1 MHRLCILLFLLFTM
15 HAHCQERDTLKVM
28 SYNLLNFPSVSAH
41 RIDTLKRILAY
52 VKPDILMVCEL
63 TSGAG
68 ADDILFNALNED
80 GESAYDMADFVAG
93 PDTQNELYFNS
104 DKLGLIEQNVVPTVL
119 RDINEY
125 VLYYKSVDIETT
137 SDTTFFYIYV
147 CHLKASSGYEDQRN
161 VEVTA
166 LKTYLNSRPQAENI
180 MVGGDFNFYGSDI
193 EPAWNTLLTGGGVIL
208 KDPITLPG
216 NWHADPGF
224 AWVHTQSTRTT
235 EFDGGSYGGLD
246 DRFDFIFVGEDLKN
260 YSNDALYIPNSY
272 RAIGQ
277 DGFHFN
283 QSLISPPVNVSEPPL
298 IISALHSMSD
308 HLPVYLEIEVVKE
321 AAGMAEQDQTD
332 FNTYFDVGHNEIVF
346 LNFDSAQLSDAVF
359 EIYAINGQLVKTVN
373 GLAQD
378 NRLVLPDLSS
388 GSYVLKMA
396 GLTYQFKFVKP

>member
-1 MHRLCILLFLLFTM
+1 MKRLYILFFVLIAMQAKGQQL
-15 HAHCQERDTLKVM
+15 DTIKVM

-63 TSGAG
+63 TSGPG
-68 ADDILFNALNED
+68 ADAILFDALNED
-80 GESAYDMADFVAG
+80 GESAYDMADYITG

-104 DKLGLIEQNVVPTVL
+104 DKLGLIEQNVIPTTL

-125 VLYYKSVDIETT
+125 VLYYKSTDIETT
-137 SDTTFFYIYV
+137 TDTVFFYIYV
-147 CHLKASSGYEDQRN
+147 CHLKASSGFEADRN

-180 MVGGDFNFYGSDI
+180 LVGGDFNFYGSEI
-193 EPAWNTLLTGGGVIL
+193 EPAWNTLLNGGGVIL
-208 KDPITLPG
+208 KDPLTLPG

-224 AWVHTQSTRTT
+224 AWAHTQSTRTS
-235 EFDGGSYGGLD
+235 EFDGGAFGGLD

-260 YSNDALYIPNSY
+260 YSNDALYILNSY

-283 QSLISPPVNVSEPPL
+283 KSLIEAPANVSEPPL

-321 AAGMAEQDQTD
+321 AAEISEQSQPN
-332 FNTYFDVGHNEIVF
+332 FEAYFDAGNNEIVF
-346 LNFDSAQLSDAVF
+346 LNGDSAQLSKAVF
-359 EIYAINGQLVKTVN
+359 QIYSTNGQLVKTVN
-373 GLAQD
+373 SISPQ
-378 NRLVLPDLSS
+378 NRLALSDLPS
-388 GSYVLKMA
+388 GSYILKMVD
-396 GLTYQFKFVKP
+396 LTYQFKFVKP